1 MVEMF
6 SYGHDFIVVPKA
18 VENVPIAMKKM
29 QKEDGSYHSIT
40 TLCEA
45 LREQGYYLE
54 PTRVIDDRFVSV
66 HYSFAKNGEEQAFKA
81 MLSEIGLVDMRA
93 SDGEWDKSVDEIDF
107 DVLNGNE
114 FGVFSELEMQGIPT
128 KEAEA

>member
-29 QKEDGSYHSIT
+29 MKEDGSYHSIV

-45 LREQGYYLE
+45 LREQGYWLE
-54 PTRVIDDRFVSV
+54 PTMVIDERFIAV
-66 HYSFAKNGEEQAFKA
+66 HYSFAKNGEESAFKA
-81 MLSEIGLVDMRA
+81 MLTEMGLVDMRA
-93 SDGEWDKSVDEIDF
+93 SSGEWDKNVDEIDF
-107 DVLNGNE
+107 GSLNGNE
-114 FGVFSELEMQGIPT
+114 YGVFSELEMQGIPT
-128 KEAEA
+128 AEVLV